1 MRNDLLGFFTMWN
14 DITPRE
20 KTRDQHIRKTGD
32 NKKGS
37 NSYNFGF
44 PFNFPF
50 SRPSSLRSNKYY

>member
-1 MRNDLLGFFTMWN
+1 MRNDLPGFFTMWN

-37 NSYNFGF
+37 NSYNFSQILLQL
-44 PFNFPF
+44 PLLQTQL
-50 SRPSSLRSNKYY
+50 PSLQ